1 MIDINE
7 VSKKSG
13 FAPSKLRY
21 YEEVGLIKSI
31 GRKGLKRIFNESV
44 LLNLSLISLG
54 QEVGFSL
61 KELKNML
68 GSNGQ
73 FKINRNK
80 LIEKAHEIDLKMK
93 KLKAV
98 RDGLLH
104 ASACP
109 EKSHLD
115 CPKFQ
120 SYLKIAKK

>member
-61 KELKNML
+61 KELKSML

-104 ASACP
+104 ASVCP

-120 SYLKIAKK
+120 SYLKL

>member
-61 KELKNML
+61 KELKSML

-120 SYLKIAKK
+120 SYLKL